1 MKQMKALF
9 MAAFVFLAFVGVA
22 YAATDA
28 VEIRSSVLHY
38 NKETTIGPA
47 EWAGLYYDLNKGI
60 GTEKLSVIFGEG
72 TNVTIKYTTTTQQKG
87 FEFSGWTDEYNVVGF
102 FAEPYVA
109 ISKVGEPGKANKIAK
124 LVLDSSD
131 KFTLKTGEP
140 LDLGYGYSL
149 VPKQIDT
156 DGNKVWL
163 ELLKDGQLV
172 DDSIISVSDKSGV
185 SKDWILEK
193 TVLGDK
199 DIQVFRVHV
208 NQVFQGSDSL
218 VEIKGLWLIDSTTA
232 FEVKDDIDY
241 GKFECKQASSSE
253 LIYTVED
260 LSLQADS
267 VVNLG
272 KDILLKTEKNF
283 NKDDDRHDTF
293 YFLKLYDAPGEYT
306 IRGPTNTISL
316 IPGNFAGFYYDID
329 DGFGTENLNGTVD
342 ESKHTIL
349 KEELIYSSTPQL
361 KTFDYEKWGQYR
373 VVDLFGK
380 PYVPLQ
386 KVDSS
391 NSKDEKLAHLLYD
404 SNEKYTLKVGE
415 ALDLGSG
422 YSLTAKQ
429 IDTDGNKVWLELQK
443 DGVLIDNAIVSVNTN
458 NTTWTLEKTV
468 SGEKDTVIFRVQV
481 NQVFQGTEASLVEIK
496 GLWLIDA
503 TESNIL
509 TLTTDQTFGKF
520 DYKGITNGSLIFK
533 SNDDI
538 VLSKDSEIALG
549 GGFYIKVADNES
561 LDFYIFAK
569 KSIDGDSASATKS
582 VTPIS
587 VQQTTVT
594 AANVAP
600 SEEEEL
606 ELSDSIT
613 SDVTDYEENISDS
626 TSYSNTSEQVNESQE
641 QNISSI
647 NENKSGKK
655 LGIIL
660 VLALACIG
668 AYVYWSKQN
677 HN

>member
-9 MAAFVFLAFVGVA
+9 MAAFVLFAFVGIA
-22 YAATDA
+22 NAATDT

-60 GTEKLSVIFGEG
+60 GTENLSVTFGEG
-72 TNVTIKYTTTTQQKG
+72 TNVTIKYTTSTQQKG
-87 FEFSGWTDEYNVVGF
+87 FEFAGWQDEYNVVGF

-131 KFTLKTGEP
+131 KYTLKTGEP
-140 LDLGYGYSL
+140 LDLGCGYSL
-149 VPKQIDT
+149 IPKQIDT

-172 DDSIISVSDKSGV
+172 DDSIISVNNKDGGP
-185 SKDWILEK
+185 KDWILEQ

-218 VEIKGLWLIDSTTA
+218 VEIKGLWLIDATSA

-241 GKFECKQASSSE
+241 GKFECKQASSSG
-253 LIYTVED
+253 LIYSVED

-267 VVNLG
+267 IVSLG

-283 NKDDDRHDTF
+283 NKDDGNHDTF
-293 YFLKLYDAPGEYT
+293 YFLKLYDTPGEYI
-306 IRGPTNTISL
+306 IRGPTNTIDL
-316 IPGNFAGFYYDID
+316 VPGNFAGFYYDID
-329 DGFGTENLNGTVD
+329 DGFGTESLTGSIDTAKHSI
-342 ESKHTIL
+342 SK
-349 KEELIYSSTPQL
+349 EGLIYSSTPQL

-373 VVDLFGK
+373 VVDLFGE

-386 KVDSS
+386 KVDST

-404 SNEKYTLKVGE
+404 SNDKFTLKVGD

-422 YSLTAKQ
+422 YSLVAKQ
-429 IDTDGNKVWLELQK
+429 IDTDGNKVWLELLK
-443 DGVLIDNAIVSVNTN
+443 DGSLIDNAIVSVNTS
-458 NTTWTLEKTV
+458 NTTWILERTV

-520 DYKGITNGSLIFK
+520 DYKGVTNGSLTFK

-538 VLSKDSEIALG
+538 VLSKDSDIALG
-549 GGFYIKVADNES
+549 GGYYIKVADNENM
-561 LDFYIFAK
+561 DFYVYAK
-569 KSIDGDSASATKS
+569 KNINGDVITTEAVSTQVVSNP
-582 VTPIS
+582 VTS
-587 VQQTTVT
+587 T
-594 AANVAP
+594 
-600 SEEEEL
+600 SEEEQ
-606 ELSDSIT
+606 DT
-613 SDVTDYEENISDS
+613 SSLNENTSENAEYEENISASD
-626 TSYSNTSEQVNESQE
+626 SYSKSSEASENDSQE
-641 QNISSI
+641 HPASSSV

-655 LGIIL
+655 FGIL
-660 VLALACIG
+660 FALIVAAVGI
-668 AYVYWSKQN
+668 YMYWSKQN
-677 HN
+677 N